1 MKAIKWIFIL
11 LLLLAAYFLIW
22 PTPVTPQV
30 WKPAPI
36 PALAAPTLE
45 PTSVNTLYP
54 GACPACEDIA
64 VDAGGIIYGGSEEGN
79 IHRFRSLNDTEG
91 DVLVN
96 TGGRPLGLHFDR
108 EDNLWVCDADL
119 GLLKITP
126 SGGIFPMAKSY
137 QGKDFRFTND
147 LDIGPS
153 GTVYF
158 TVASDKYGIED
169 YKFDIIEHRPRGR
182 FFALAPDGK
191 SPSLLA
197 EDLYFAN
204 GVAVDPQEQFA
215 LICETSNY
223 QLRKI
228 WLNGPKAGESEVLL
242 ENLPGYP
249 DGISRGSNG
258 IYWLTL
264 ISPRKAFL
272 EKYMSQPI
280 VMKMVSKLPA
290 ALHPAPGRFLHIL
303 GIDAEGN
310 IVHNIQQKAPTFAQ
324 ISSVQEAYGQLFLGS
339 LSENGVGRISVPTK

>member
-1 MKAIKWIFIL
+1 MKVIKSIFIL
-11 LLLLAAYFLIW
+11 LLLLAAYFFIW
-22 PTPVTPQV
+22 PTPVNPV
-30 WKPAPI
+30 AWEPSPI
-36 PALAAPTLE
+36 PALAPPTWE
-45 PTSVNTLYP
+45 PTSINTQYP
-54 GACPACEDIA
+54 NACPACEDIA
-64 VDAGGIIYGGSEEGN
+64 VDAGGIIYGGSADGN

-108 EDNLWVCDADL
+108 QDNLWVCDADR
-119 GLLKITP
+119 GLLKITQE
-126 SGGIFPMAKSY
+126 GGIFPMATAY
-137 QGKDFRFTND
+137 QNEDFRFTND

-158 TVASDKYGIED
+158 TVTSDKYGIDE

-182 FFALAPDGK
+182 FFALPPAGK

-197 EDLYFAN
+197 NDLYFAN
-204 GVAVDPQEQFA
+204 GVAVDPEEKFA
-215 LICETSNY
+215 LVCETSNY
-223 QLRKI
+223 QVRKI
-228 WLNGPKAGESEVLL
+228 WINGPKAGTSEILL

-290 ALHPAPGRFLHIL
+290 ALRPAPGRFLHIL
-303 GIDAEGN
+303 GINAEGK
-310 IVHNIQQKAPTFAQ
+310 IIHNIQQKTPNFAQ
-324 ISSVQEAYGQLFLGS
+324 VSSVQEAYGQLFLGS
-339 LSENGVGRISVPTK
+339 LSENGVGRIPVPQ